1 MAAAPDAPRTLETV
15 SRPKQARSEQTL
27 HRLLDAAERLIEER
41 GVAGVSI
48 PTLVRRARSS
58 VGGFYARFRDK
69 NELLRAL
76 EERFFQEQRA
86 RVERLTRLDH
96 WGGASVPAIVRGC
109 MRELVHVFR
118 ERRDLIRAFVGRA
131 VGDVEF
137 RGAALAFEREVA
149 DRVGTLLL
157 AMPGAIRHPRPEQ
170 AIRIGVAIV
179 FGSMLATVL
188 FGDVRQDFAQLS
200 DDEVAEELARNFLG
214 YLSLGDEAFGRV

>member
-1 MAAAPDAPRTLETV
+1 MAAPTDTPRQLETV

-27 HRLLDAAERLIEER
+27 HRLLDTAERLIEEK

-48 PTLVRRARSS
+48 PEIARRARSS

-76 EERFFQEQRA
+76 EERFFQEQRERA
-86 RVERLTRLDH
+86 ERLTRIES

-109 MRELVHVFR
+109 MRELVQVFR

-131 VGDVEF
+131 VQDVEF

-149 DRVGTLLL
+149 DRVGALLL
-157 AMPGAIRHPRPEQ
+157 AMPGAVRHPRPES
-170 AIRIGVAIV
+170 AIRLGVAIV
-179 FGSMLATVL
+179 FGSMIATVL
-188 FGDVRQDFAQLS
+188 FGDVRHDFARLS
-200 DDEVAEELARNFLG
+200 DEEVAEELARNFLG
-214 YLSLGDEAFGRV
+214 YLSLDAEAFGRT